1 MEQETELLK
10 DWCQKINEHIETVSN
25 YMTKCSPISNEY
37 CKSKEDIENDVFN
50 VFYLVS
56 DLYYRENFHSDIIS
70 FFLDTQEKHGAGSAF
85 LDVFIQMLNKKGMS
99 INSNYYR
106 NAIAIREKEDRI
118 DILIKSESAK
128 RAIIIEN
135 KINNAGDMW
144 RQIPR
149 YYDCVA
155 PNYTVDAIVYLPLDI
170 RKEPDKGD
178 WSNEDKERV
187 NPLLVVIPAYDK
199 SGKINLVNDW
209 LHPSI
214 LLSDNLDV
222 VSTLRQYSNLI
233 TKLNHN
239 IMDTIVLEKC
249 YNELL
254 QADNLKTAQ
263 SIRNMLNELPGYLA
277 ARIQMKFSG
286 NCFPFSKIW
295 IYKSQDAVF
304 EGAIL
309 HNVYYKMDI
318 WCYEHGY
325 DVLFWWNPDNQAY
338 NRITEEEFLQ
348 FVNSINSLSTFEI
361 NPQSK
366 HQCVKHFDFS
376 DEVGLYSFISE
387 LLGELRSLV

>member
-25 YMTKCSPISNEY
+25 YMTKCSPICKEY
-37 CKSKEDIENDVFN
+37 CKSKEDIQKDVFN
-50 VFYLVS
+50 VFSLVS

-70 FFLDTQEKHGAGSAF
+70 FFLNTKEKHGEGSAF
-85 LDVFIQMLNKKGMS
+85 LESFIQMLNKKGKIIDS
-99 INSNYYR
+99 SNYFD
-106 NAIAIREKEDRI
+106 AVTIREEGKI
-118 DILIKSESAK
+118 DILIKSETTK

-135 KINNAGDMW
+135 KINNAGDMY

-149 YYDCVA
+149 YYDYVTQ
-155 PNYTVDAIVYLPLDI
+155 NYIVDAIVYLPLDA
-170 RKEPDKGD
+170 RKEPDKVD
-178 WSNEDKERV
+178 WSNEDKEKV
-187 NPLLVVIPAYDK
+187 NPLIVVIPAYDK
-199 SGKINLVNDW
+199 SGKINLVDNW

-233 TKLNHN
+233 TKLNDS
-239 IMDTIVLEKC
+239 IMDTIVLEKF
-249 YNELL
+249 YHELL
-254 QADNLKTAQ
+254 QEDNLKTAQ

-325 DVLFWWNPDNQAY
+325 DVLFWWNPDNPAY

-387 LLGELRSLV
+387 LLGELKSLV

>member
-25 YMTKCSPISNEY
+25 YMTKCSPISKEY
-37 CKSKEDIENDVFN
+37 CKSKEDIQKDVFN
-50 VFYLVS
+50 VFSLVS

-70 FFLDTQEKHGAGSAF
+70 FFLDTKEKHGEGNAF
-85 LDVFIQMLNKKGMS
+85 LESFIQMLNKKGKRIDS
-99 INSNYYR
+99 SNYFD
-106 NAIAIREKEDRI
+106 AVTIREEGKI
-118 DILIKSESAK
+118 DILIKSETTK

-135 KINNAGDMW
+135 KINNAGDMY

-149 YYDCVA
+149 YYDYVTQ
-155 PNYTVDAIVYLPLDI
+155 NYIVDAIVYLPLDE
-170 RKEPDKGD
+170 RKEPDKVG
-178 WSNEDKERV
+178 WSNEDKEKV
-187 NPLLVVIPAYDK
+187 NPLIAVIPAYDK
-199 SGKINLVNDW
+199 SGKINLVDNW

-233 TKLNHN
+233 TKLNDS
-239 IMDTIVLEKC
+239 IMDTIVLEKF
-249 YNELL
+249 YHELL
-254 QADNLKTAQ
+254 QEDNLKTAQ

-325 DVLFWWNPDNQAY
+325 DVLFWWNPDNPAY

-366 HQCVKHFDFS
+366 HQCIKHFDFS
-376 DEVGLYSFISE
+376 DEVGLYSFII
-387 LLGELRSLV
+387 

>member
-1 MEQETELLK
+1 MEKETELLK
-10 DWCQKINEHIETVSN
+10 IWRKKINEYIETVSN
-25 YMTKCSPISNEY
+25 YMTKCSPISKEY
-37 CKSKEDIENDVFN
+37 CESKEDIQKDVFN
-50 VFYLVS
+50 VFSLVS

-70 FFLDTQEKHGAGSAF
+70 FFLNTKEKHGEGSAF
-85 LDVFIQMLNKKGMS
+85 LESFIQMLNKKGKIIDS
-99 INSNYYR
+99 SNYFD
-106 NAIAIREKEDRI
+106 AVTIREEGKI
-118 DILIKSESAK
+118 DILIKSETTK

-135 KINNAGDMW
+135 KINNAGDMY

-149 YYDCVA
+149 YYDYVTQ
-155 PNYTVDAIVYLPLDI
+155 YYIVDAIVYLPLDA
-170 RKEPDKGD
+170 RKEPDKVD
-178 WSNEDKERV
+178 WSNEDKEKV
-187 NPLLVVIPAYDK
+187 NPLIVVIPAYDK
-199 SGKINLVNDW
+199 SGKINLVDNW

-233 TKLNHN
+233 TKLNDS
-239 IMDTIVLEKC
+239 IMDTIVLEKF
-249 YNELL
+249 YHELL
-254 QADNLKTAQ
+254 QKDNLKTAQ

-325 DVLFWWNPDNQAY
+325 DVLFWWNPDNPAY

-361 NPQSK
+361 KPQSK

-387 LLGELRSLV
+387 LLGELKSLV

>member
-10 DWCQKINEHIETVSN
+10 SWCQKINEHIETVSN
-25 YMTKCSPISNEY
+25 YMTKCSPISKEY
-37 CKSKEDIENDVFN
+37 CKSKEDIKKDVFN
-50 VFYLVS
+50 VFSLVS

-70 FFLDTQEKHGAGSAF
+70 FFLNTKEKHGEGSAF
-85 LDVFIQMLNKKGMS
+85 LESFIQMLNKKGKIIDS
-99 INSNYYR
+99 SNYFD
-106 NAIAIREKEDRI
+106 AVTIREEGKI
-118 DILIKSESAK
+118 DILIKSETTK

-135 KINNAGDMW
+135 KINNAGDMY

-149 YYDCVA
+149 YYDYVTQ
-155 PNYTVDAIVYLPLDI
+155 NYIVDAIVYLPLDE
-170 RKEPDKGD
+170 RKEPDKVG
-178 WSNEDKERV
+178 WSNEDKEKV
-187 NPLLVVIPAYDK
+187 NPLIAVIPAYDK
-199 SGKINLVNDW
+199 SGKINLVDNW

-233 TKLNHN
+233 TKLNDS
-239 IMDTIVLEKC
+239 IMDTIVLEKF
-249 YNELL
+249 YHELL
-254 QADNLKTAQ
+254 QEDNLKTAQ

-325 DVLFWWNPDNQAY
+325 DVLFWWNPDNPAY

-366 HQCVKHFDFS
+366 HQCIKHFDFS

-387 LLGELRSLV
+387 LLGELKSLV

>member
-1 MEQETELLK
+1 MERETELLK

-25 YMTKCSPISNEY
+25 YMTKCSPISKEY
-37 CKSKEDIENDVFN
+37 CKSKEDIQKDVFN
-50 VFYLVS
+50 VFSLVS

-70 FFLDTQEKHGAGSAF
+70 FFLDTKEKHGEGNAF
-85 LDVFIQMLNKKGMS
+85 LESFIQMLNKKGKRIDS
-99 INSNYYR
+99 SNYFD
-106 NAIAIREKEDRI
+106 AVTIREEGKI
-118 DILIKSESAK
+118 DILIKSETTK

-135 KINNAGDMW
+135 KINNAGDMY

-149 YYDCVA
+149 YYDYVTQ
-155 PNYTVDAIVYLPLDI
+155 NYIVDAIVYLPLDE
-170 RKEPDKGD
+170 RKEPDKVG
-178 WSNEDKERV
+178 WSNEDKEKV
-187 NPLLVVIPAYDK
+187 NPLIAVIPAYDK
-199 SGKINLVNDW
+199 SGKINLVDNW

-233 TKLNHN
+233 TKLNDS
-239 IMDTIVLEKC
+239 IMDTIVLEKF
-249 YNELL
+249 YHELL
-254 QADNLKTAQ
+254 QEDNLKTAQ

-325 DVLFWWNPDNQAY
+325 DVLFWWNPDNPAY

-366 HQCVKHFDFS
+366 HQCIKHFDFS
-376 DEVGLYSFISE
+376 DEVGLYSFISA
-387 LLGELRSLV
+387 LLGELKSLV

>member
-1 MEQETELLK
+1 
-10 DWCQKINEHIETVSN
+10 
-25 YMTKCSPISNEY
+25 
-37 CKSKEDIENDVFN
+37 
-50 VFYLVS
+50 VS

-70 FFLDTQEKHGAGSAF
+70 FFLDTKEKHGEGNAF
-85 LDVFIQMLNKKGMS
+85 LESFIQMLNKKGKKIDS
-99 INSNYYR
+99 SNYFD
-106 NAIAIREKEDRI
+106 AVTIREEGKI
-118 DILIKSESAK
+118 DILIKSETTK

-135 KINNAGDMW
+135 KINNAGDMY

-149 YYDCVA
+149 YYDYVTQ
-155 PNYTVDAIVYLPLDI
+155 NYIVDAIVYLPLDE
-170 RKEPDKGD
+170 RKEPDKVG
-178 WSNEDKERV
+178 WSNEDKEKV
-187 NPLLVVIPAYDK
+187 NPLIAVIPAYDK
-199 SGKINLVNDW
+199 SGKINLVDNW

-233 TKLNHN
+233 TKLNDS
-239 IMDTIVLEKC
+239 IMDTIVLEKF
-249 YNELL
+249 YHELL
-254 QADNLKTAQ
+254 QEDNLKTAQ

-325 DVLFWWNPDNQAY
+325 DVLFWWNPDNPAY

-366 HQCVKHFDFS
+366 HQCIKHFDFS

-387 LLGELRSLV
+387 LLGELKSLV

>member
-170 RKEPDKGD
+170 RKEPNKGD

-239 IMDTIVLEKC
+239 IMDTIVLEKF

>member
-1 MEQETELLK
+1 MICIGK
-10 DWCQKINEHIETVSN
+10 
-25 YMTKCSPISNEY
+25 
-37 CKSKEDIENDVFN
+37 
-50 VFYLVS
+50 YLDYDYVTQ
-56 DLYYRENFHSDIIS
+56 YYI
-70 FFLDTQEKHGAGSAF
+70 
-85 LDVFIQMLNKKGMS
+85 
-99 INSNYYR
+99 
-106 NAIAIREKEDRI
+106 
-118 DILIKSESAK
+118 
-128 RAIIIEN
+128 
-135 KINNAGDMW
+135 
-144 RQIPR
+144 
-149 YYDCVA
+149 
-155 PNYTVDAIVYLPLDI
+155 VDAIVYLPLDA
-170 RKEPDKGD
+170 RKEPDKVD
-178 WSNEDKERV
+178 WSNEDKEKV
-187 NPLLVVIPAYDK
+187 NPLIVVIPAYDK
-199 SGKINLVNDW
+199 SGKINLVDNW

-233 TKLNHN
+233 TKLNDS
-239 IMDTIVLEKC
+239 IMDTIVLEKF
-249 YNELL
+249 YHELL
-254 QADNLKTAQ
+254 QKDNLKTAQ

-325 DVLFWWNPDNQAY
+325 DVLFWWNPDNPAY

-387 LLGELRSLV
+387 LLGELKSLV